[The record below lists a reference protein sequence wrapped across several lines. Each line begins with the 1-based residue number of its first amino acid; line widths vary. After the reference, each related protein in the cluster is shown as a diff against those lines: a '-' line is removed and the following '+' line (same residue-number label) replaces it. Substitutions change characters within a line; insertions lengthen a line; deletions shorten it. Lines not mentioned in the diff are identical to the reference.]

1 VDVAGFS
8 VDAEPG
14 SFPLATEYAQFAVE
28 SFPESFTNFPNPFA
42 AGRQTTTFS
51 FYLPQAARV
60 TLRIYT
66 PRGESVRTLLED
78 VSAGEG
84 LEQSFTW
91 DGRNGEGDT
100 VRNGVYV
107 AELVAVFTDGKS
119 ERLTR
124 KLAVVR

>member
-1 VDVAGFS
+1 VAGFS

-14 SFPLATEYAQFAVE
+14 PFPLHTEYAQFAVE
-28 SFPESFTNFPNPFA
+28 ALEESFTNFPNPFA
-42 AGRQTTTFS
+42 AGRQSTTFS
-51 FYLPQAARV
+51 FYLPRPARV
-60 TLRIYT
+60 SLRIYT
-66 PRGESVRTLLED
+66 PRGDAVLTLLDD
-78 VSAGEG
+78 VSAGVG
-84 LEQSFTW
+84 LEQTTAW

-107 AELVAVFTDGKS
+107 AELVAVFPDGKT